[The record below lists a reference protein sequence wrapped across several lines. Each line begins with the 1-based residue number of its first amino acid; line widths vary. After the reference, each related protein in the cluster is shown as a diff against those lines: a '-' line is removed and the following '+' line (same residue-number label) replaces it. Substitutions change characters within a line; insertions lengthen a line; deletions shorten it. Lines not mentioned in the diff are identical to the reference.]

1 MQGDRKERIGELIR
15 HEMGQILLE
24 ELKDP
29 RIGFVTIT
37 HVVVS
42 PDLHY
47 ARIVVSVFGTDA
59 QKKNTLDALKH
70 ASGYLRKEIGR
81 RIRLRHSPEISF
93 QLDESLDYSAR
104 IEQALKKIHEQEE

>member
-59 QKKNTLDALKH
+59 QKKKGDRPQNPVAPQPRDFLST
-70 ASGYLRKEIGR
+70 GR
-81 RIRLRHSPEISF
+81 IT
-93 QLDESLDYSAR
+93 
-104 IEQALKKIHEQEE
+104 